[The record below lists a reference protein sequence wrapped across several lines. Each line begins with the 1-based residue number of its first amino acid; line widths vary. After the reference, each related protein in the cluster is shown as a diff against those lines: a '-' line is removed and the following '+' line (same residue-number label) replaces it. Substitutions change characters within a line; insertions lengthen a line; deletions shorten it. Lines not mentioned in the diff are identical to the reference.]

1 MSESLLTDLLRDLP
15 YLQSQNYF
23 KYSLTALSHALEDLV
38 LAGEDTPLVIANF
51 QQERFYRQ
59 EIQRYQQ
66 ISQHSDQVYVL
77 AAPESESGFSEDR
90 ATYEVVPL
98 DSSDELTREWHLV
111 VIGKRYSACLICREL
126 PNAATSIDPMRSFEG
141 FWNFDRQASV
151 YAARLLLGRISV
163 YRPELT
169 QKIEQAWQ
177 RYGLTVG
184 TEDQLLIPATQS
196 TDAGIFG
203 QRLITYLQSGQHELL
218 SAYQTIEA
226 QQKRERLIN
235 TITTTIRNSLDP
247 SAVLAT
253 TIEELGKTFPGC
265 RCLLY
270 RAQPTDP
277 HIFIDYESVDPALPS
292 LQGERWSLM
301 DNALIQVAMS
311 QNRAI
316 AISDVAKAPYLQ
328 QNLAL
333 QAIVHRLRIRSYL
346 LVPIRYQGAL
356 VGMIELH
363 HGGTDSGKQVYEW
376 QAHDIAMV
384 EAIATQAGFALTQAQ
399 TCADL
404 ETLNRQL
411 SAIEQTQRNLIGI
424 VGHELRTPLS
434 TIQVCLESIESE
446 PDMPA
451 EFMQTMLDI
460 ALTDSERMRKLVQN
474 FLTLSRLETGTEN
487 LSLES
492 IRIQEVVALALN
504 GIQSSLTPNG
514 LPKITVTLPPELPM
528 VRADGERLVK
538 VLTELLENACKFTA
552 PEDEI
557 TIEAQIRTGLQV
569 SESAV
574 AREMSRGMGRG
585 DSLGRRSDRA
595 SRSLLT
601 EPMIEVIVA
610 DTGRGVEPSQ
620 VEAIFEWFSQEE
632 DFLRRTVGG
641 VGLGLAI
648 CRQLIQGMGGKVW
661 AESAGKNRGS
671 KFHFTVPI
679 ELTSQYELLPA

>member
-1 MSESLLTDLLRDLP
+1 MSESLFTDLLRDLP
-15 YLQSQNYF
+15 YLQSQTYF

-38 LAGEDTPLVIANF
+38 LAGEDAPLVIANF

-66 ISQHSDQVYVL
+66 ISQHTDQVYVL
-77 AAPESESGFSEDR
+77 AAPESESGFSGDE
-90 ATYEVVPL
+90 APYEVIPL
-98 DSSDELTREWHLV
+98 APSDVLTREWHLV
-111 VIGKRYSACLICREL
+111 IIGKRYSACLICREQ
-126 PNAATSIDPMRSFEG
+126 PNATVSIDPMRSFEG

-169 QKIEQAWQ
+169 EKIEQAWHQ
-177 RYGLTVG
+177 YGLTVG
-184 TEDQLLIPATQS
+184 TEDQLFIPTAQS

-203 QRLITYLQSGQHELL
+203 QRLVTYLQSGQHQLL
-218 SAYQTIEA
+218 NAYQTIAA
-226 QQKRERLIN
+226 QEKRERLIN
-235 TITTTIRNSLDP
+235 TITTAIRNSLDP
-247 SAVLAT
+247 QAVLST
-253 TIEELGKTFPGC
+253 TIQELGKTFPGC

-270 RAQPTDP
+270 RCQPTDRQ
-277 HIFIDYESVDPALPS
+277 IVIEYEWVDPALPS
-292 LQGERWSLM
+292 LQGEHWPLTE
-301 DNALIQVAMS
+301 NALIQVAMS

-316 AISDVAKAPYLQ
+316 AIADVAKAPYLQ

-333 QAIVHRLRIRSYL
+333 QAIVQRLQIRAYL

-363 HGGTDSGKQVYEW
+363 HGGMNAGTQAYEW
-376 QAHDIAMV
+376 QAHDISMV

-411 SAIEQTQRNLIGI
+411 SAIEHTQRNLIGI

-434 TIQVCLESIESE
+434 TIQICLESIESE

-451 EFMQTMLDI
+451 EFLQTMLDM

-492 IRIQEVVALALN
+492 IQIQEVVSLALN
-504 GIQSSLTPNG
+504 SIQSSLTKAV
-514 LPKITVTLPPELPM
+514 LPKITVVLPPELPM

-557 TIEAQIRTGLQV
+557 TIQAQIRTGLQAN
-569 SESAV
+569 EPMM
-574 AREMSRGMGRG
+574 RKG
-585 DSLGRRSDRA
+585 DSLGRRSHRSA
-595 SRSLLT
+595 SD
-601 EPMIEVIVA
+601 EPMLHETMLHETMVEVIVA

-679 ELTSQYELLPA
+679 ELAPQYELLPA